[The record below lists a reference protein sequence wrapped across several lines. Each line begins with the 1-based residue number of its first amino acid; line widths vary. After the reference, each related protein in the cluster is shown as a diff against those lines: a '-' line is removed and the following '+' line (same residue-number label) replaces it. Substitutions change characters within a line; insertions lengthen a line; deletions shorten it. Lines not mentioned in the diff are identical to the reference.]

1 MKRFDYIVAFY
12 LGHRRSTFYNT
23 LGKENKLFLIQQH
36 IKYLQ
41 TQPEGLNNIY
51 FVFNTDSSTSHLSEE
66 VETYI
71 KTIPLD
77 INIIFRNN
85 INFSYGAWEEVIIEN
100 INNSTT
106 SDYAFLIEDDY
117 IPTSRD
123 SIGPF
128 IERIQ
133 EEKNI
138 GYVAQLVNANS
149 IAGLHNDA
157 SIQHHAAI
165 SNGLLNYSAAKD
177 ALKKYSSVF
186 LLNPSKRNYDG
197 GVWNQLHF
205 LNYIITSDYLLLGME
220 DKYLHPFFELKFE
233 DIIFYGNK
241 EGKILVTPILSDIT
255 ITPLTEEDL
264 PFLLEIRNDESTR
277 KFLENNSIF
286 TLKECQEWFST
297 SNPEWYIIS
306 HYNTKVGYI
315 RSTSNGEV
323 GVDIHP
329 DYRRKGYARKAYK
342 EYLRYRKFATL
353 WVFEDNFAKNL
364 YQELGFIPTGI
375 SKKVR
380 DRCYIQMFYY
390 NGLK

>member
-1 MKRFDYIVAFY
+1 MKKFDYIVAFY
-12 LGHRRSTFYNT
+12 LGNRRSTFYNT

-51 FVFNTDSSTSHLSEE
+51 FVFNTDGSTSHLSEE

-71 KTIPLD
+71 KTFPLD
-77 INIIFRNN
+77 INVIFRNN

-117 IPTSRD
+117 IPTSLD
-123 SIGPF
+123 SIKPF
-128 IERIQ
+128 IEKMQ
-133 EEKNI
+133 KDENI
-138 GYVAQLVNANS
+138 GYVAQLVSSNAS
-149 IAGLHNDA
+149 AKTRNDGN
-157 SIQHHAAI
+157 IHHHAAI
-165 SNGLLNYSAAKD
+165 SNGLVNYSAAKD
-177 ALKKYSSVF
+177 ALDKYSSVF
-186 LLNPSKRNYDG
+186 KLNPSKRDYDG
-197 GVWNQLHF
+197 GIWNQVHF

-220 DKYLHPFFELKFE
+220 DKYLQPFYELRLE

-241 EGKILVTPILSDIT
+241 KGKILITPILSDIT
-255 ITPLTEEDL
+255 LSPLTKEDL
-264 PFLLEIRNDESTR
+264 PFLLEIRNDDSTR
-277 KFLENNSIF
+277 KYLENNSIF
-286 TLKECQEWFST
+286 TLEECQEWFST
-297 SNPEWYIIS
+297 TNPEWYVIS
-306 HYNTKVGYI
+306 HYDTQVGYI

-364 YQELGFIPTGI
+364 YEDLGFIPTGI

-380 DRCYIQMFYY
+380 DRSYTQMFYY

>member
-1 MKRFDYIVAFY
+1 MKKFDYIVAFY
-12 LGHRRSTFYNT
+12 LGHRRSTFYNI
-23 LGKENKLFLIQQH
+23 LGKENKLFLVNQH
-36 IKYLQ
+36 IKFLQ
-41 TQPEGLNNIY
+41 TKPEGLNNIY
-51 FVFNTDSSTSHLSEE
+51 FVFNTDGSTSHLSEE

-71 KTIPLD
+71 KTFPLN
-77 INIIFRNN
+77 INVIFRDN
-85 INFSYGAWEEVIIEN
+85 INFSYGAWEEAIIEN

-117 IPTSRD
+117 IPASPD
-123 SIGPF
+123 SIQPF

-133 EEKNI
+133 EEENV
-138 GYVAQLVNANS
+138 GYVAQLVSSNESANAADHGV
-149 IAGLHNDA
+149 IK
-157 SIQHHAAI
+157 HHASI
-165 SNGLLNYSAAKD
+165 SNGLLNYSAVKD
-177 ALKKYSSVF
+177 VLEKHPSVF
-186 LLNPSKRNYDG
+186 LLNPSKRDYQG
-197 GVWNQLHF
+197 GVWNQVHF
-205 LNYIITSDYLLLGME
+205 LNYIISSDYLLSSMDGE
-220 DKYLHPFFELKFE
+220 YLQPFYELRIE

-241 EGKILVTPILSDIT
+241 KGKILITPILSDIT
-255 ITPLTEEDL
+255 ITPLIEEDL

-277 KFLENNSIF
+277 KFLENDSIF

-315 RSTSNGEV
+315 RSTPNGEV

-329 DYRRKGYARKAYK
+329 NYRRKGYARRAYK

-364 YQELGFIPTGI
+364 YQDLGFIPTGN

-380 DRCYIQMFYY
+380 DRYYTQMFYY